1 MDSNRQSQPAHPA
14 AAELMRELLAELSSG
29 DELRAEAASQALI
42 KLGDEATTALSDL
55 LAHPNVDARWWA
67 VRTLAALPTPRPER
81 LVPSLRDSDPTVRQC
96 AALGLAQNPSEAATP
111 HLVRAL
117 SDVDALTAELAG
129 HALVAIGPS
138 AVPSL
143 LDALKNSAQAA
154 CIQALRALA
163 EIGDHRAIPAM
174 IAAAAEDS
182 AMLHYWAE
190 KGLDKLGV
198 NMVYLKP

>member
-1 MDSNRQSQPAHPA
+1 
-14 AAELMRELLAELSSG
+14 MRELLAELSSG
-29 DELRAEAASQALI
+29 DETRAEAASQALV
-42 KLGDEATTALSDL
+42 KLGDEATTALADL
-55 LAHPNVDARWWA
+55 LAHPNADTRWWV
-67 VRTLAALPTPRPER
+67 VRTLASLPTPRPER
-81 LVPSLRDSDPTVRQC
+81 LVPALGDSAPAVRQC
-96 AALGLAQNPSEAATP
+96 AALGLAQNPSEVATP

-129 HALVAIGPS
+129 HALTAIGPPV
-138 AVPSL
+138 VPSL
-143 LDALKNSAQAA
+143 LEVLKDSPQAVR
-154 CIQALRALA
+154 ILALRALA

>member
-1 MDSNRQSQPAHPA
+1 
-14 AAELMRELLAELSSG
+14 MRHLLDDLSSG
-29 DELRAEAASQALI
+29 DESRAEAASKALADFGDQATI
-42 KLGDEATTALSDL
+42 ALTDL
-55 LAHPNVDARWWA
+55 LAGPNVDARWWA
-67 VRTLAALPTPRPER
+67 VRTLASLPNPRPER
-81 LVPSLRDSDPTVRQC
+81 LVPALGDSSPAVRQC
-96 AALGLAQNPSEAATP
+96 AALGLAKNPSEAATP

-117 SDVDALTAELAG
+117 SDEDALTAELAG

-143 LDALKNSAQAA
+143 LDALKNSPQGAR
-154 CIQALRALA
+154 IQALRALA
-163 EIGDHRAIPAM
+163 EIGDQRAIPAM

>member
-1 MDSNRQSQPAHPA
+1 
-14 AAELMRELLAELSSG
+14 MRDLLADLSSG
-29 DELRAEAASQALI
+29 DEARAEAASQALA
-42 KLGDEATTALSDL
+42 KFGDSAATALSDM

-81 LVPSLRDSDPTVRQC
+81 LLPALVDSAPAVRQC
-96 AALGLAQNPSEAATP
+96 AALGLAKNPSEAATP

-117 SDVDALTAELAG
+117 SDADALTAELAG

-154 CIQALRALA
+154 RIQALRALA
-163 EIGDHRAIPAM
+163 EIGDQRAISAM
-174 IAAAAEDS
+174 IAAATEDS